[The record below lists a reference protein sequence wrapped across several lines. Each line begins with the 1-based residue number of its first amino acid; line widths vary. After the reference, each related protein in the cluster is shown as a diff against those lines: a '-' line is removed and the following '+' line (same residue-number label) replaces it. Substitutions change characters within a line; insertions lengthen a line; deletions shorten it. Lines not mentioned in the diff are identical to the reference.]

1 MLYRLSLM
9 FALLMFP
16 FVAKA
21 EIKPVVLVELYT
33 SQGCSSCPPADALL
47 QQLAERSDV
56 LPLALHVDYW
66 DYIGWKDAFAKPEF
80 TKRQKQYARVMQ
92 AKSIFTP
99 QAIINGAV
107 SVVGSNKGAMEAGI
121 ASEAPNLAPITL
133 SAAYEGEQWELR
145 FTNSN
150 RALNQRVA
158 VTFVQF
164 KPHADVNIK
173 AGENAGRLLSYA
185 QIVTDLTVIDRRA
198 LSGSWIN
205 YAKFPKRGNYAV
217 FLQAEDTGRVLS
229 SYRIK

>member
-121 ASEAPNLAPITL
+121 AAEAKNLAPITL
-133 SAAYEGEQWELR
+133 SAAYKGEQWELR

-164 KPHADVNIK
+164 KPHADVSIK
-173 AGENAGRLLSYA
+173 AGENAGRLLRYA
-185 QIVTDLTVIDRRA
+185 QIVTGLTVIDRRA
-198 LSGSWIN
+198 LSSSWVN
-205 YAKFPKRGNYAV
+205 YAKFPKNGNYAV
-217 FLQAEDTGRVLS
+217 FIQSEDTGRVLS

>member
-33 SQGCSSCPPADALL
+33 SQGCSSCPPADDLL
-47 QQLAERSDV
+47 QRLAERSDV

-133 SAAYEGEQWELR
+133 SAAYEGEQWVLR

-150 RALNQRVA
+150 RDLNQRVA
-158 VTFVQF
+158 VMFVQI

-185 QIVTDLTVIDRRA
+185 QIVTDLTVIDRRR
-198 LSGSWIN
+198 LSGSWVN
-205 YAKFPKRGNYAV
+205 YAKFPKKGNYAV
-217 FLQAEDTGRVLS
+217 FLQSEDTGRVLS

>member
-47 QQLAERSDV
+47 QRLAERSDV

-121 ASEAPNLAPITL
+121 ATEETNLAPITL

-158 VTFVQF
+158 VTFVQI